1 MSQMKKFLL
10 EIQPKINVTF
20 THISEYDILSET
32 NLIYTTIAWWIDHIL
47 IKKAIK
53 KIEHLGLGNSWEHIR
68 GVKSLKLSAIK
79 NVISFKPQNLP
90 RY

>member
-32 NLIYTTIAWWIDHIL
+32 NLIYTTIA
-47 IKKAIK
+47 
-53 KIEHLGLGNSWEHIR
+53 
-68 GVKSLKLSAIK
+68 
-79 NVISFKPQNLP
+79 
-90 RY
+90 